1 MRPPLPTTTLAGGK
15 YRIVSHIGS
24 GGMAEVYRAVHRD
37 LGIEIALKILAH
49 AGGDAE
55 QRFRREARAAVS
67 LDHPG
72 CVRVYDFG
80 PCAGD
85 AQYIAMELLHGPS
98 LRGLLGRYGAVR
110 ADWAVWTMR
119 HVLDALAHAHRRGL
133 LHRDLKPENVMF
145 GRRGDEHRP
154 VLIDFGL
161 AKLAEAAP
169 LTAAGMCCGSP
180 SYVAPE
186 RLLGRPYRASADVY
200 AAGVVLY
207 ELCAGIRP
215 FRGETLAEI
224 CRDALTG
231 APVPLGTLADVP
243 PALEA
248 VVHRALA
255 RDPARRFPD
264 AAAMADALGAIADRR
279 AA

>member
-1 MRPPLPTTTLAGGK
+1 MGS

-24 GGMAEVYRAVHRD
+24 GGMSEVYRAVHHG
-37 LGIEIALKILAH
+37 LGIEVALKVLADV
-49 AGGDAE
+49 GDDAWK
-55 QRFRREARAAVS
+55 RFHREARATAS

-72 CVRVYDFG
+72 CVRIYDSG
-80 PCAGD
+80 PWQDG
-85 AQYIAMELLHGPS
+85 AQYIAMELLHGPT
-98 LRGLLGRYGAVR
+98 LRALLDRYGAVR
-110 ADWAVWTMR
+110 ADWAIWVMR
-119 HVLDALAHAHRRGL
+119 HVLDALAHAHRRGV

-161 AKLAEAAP
+161 AKLADAAP
-169 LTAAGMCCGSP
+169 LTAAGLCCGSP

-186 RLLGRPYRASADVY
+186 RLLGRPYRATADVY

-207 ELCAGIRP
+207 ELLAGIRP
-215 FRGETLAEI
+215 FRGDSLAEI

-231 APVPLGTLADVP
+231 APVPLRTLRPDLS

-248 VVHRALA
+248 VVMRALA
-255 RDPARRFPD
+255 RDPDRRFAD
-264 AAAMADALGAIADRR
+264 ADALGAALAAVEHRR